1 MLRWRSCVLYFK
13 SLKGYAFYSTNKL
26 NGIKNTRHRNVTD
39 AFVKKLCSVIGQE
52 NVNTSLAVREQC
64 GADEGYHGT
73 SPADVVVFPQSRDQ
87 ICEIA
92 KLCSSFSI
100 PMVPRGTGTGLE
112 FGVGAIFGGVCI
124 DLRHMSSILE
134 VNEEDFDC
142 IVESG
147 VTRKS
152 LGSHLRSTG
161 LMFPIDPGADASIGG
176 MVSTSASGTNA
187 VRYGT
192 MKENVLNLEVV
203 LADGNV
209 LHTAGPTRRTR
220 KSAAGYNLTELFV
233 GSEGT
238 LGIISK
244 VTLRLHAVPQMMVS
258 AICSFPTIQNA
269 VQSVVNILQSS
280 IPMARIE
287 LLDEVSMAISCSYS
301 NLDYPLTPSL
311 FLEFHGSEESVKNQA
326 EEVEEIM
333 KIYQGSNFMWSTS
346 IEERNKLWKARHEIF
361 YAILAQKPGYKVVT
375 TDVCVPISQLTK
387 MIVKTKEDIMNS
399 GLLGPIVGH
408 VGDGNFHTL
417 LLYDPENEKEIE
429 MAHTLENRIS
439 RRALLLHGTCTGEH
453 GIGVGKMSFL
463 EDEMGQV
470 GMQVMRSVKQA
481 LDPQNLMNPGK
492 VLKLLF

>member
-1 MLRWRSCVLYFK
+1 MLRWNSCIKPLYLKLF
-13 SLKGYAFYSTNKL
+13 KGYTFYYTN
-26 NGIKNTRHRNVTD
+26 NTDGIKNTRHRNVTD
-39 AFVKKLCSVIGQE
+39 AFVKKLCSSIGQE
-52 NVNTSLAVREQC
+52 NVSTSLAVREQC
-64 GADEGYHGT
+64 GMDEGYHGI
-73 SPADVVVFPQSRDQ
+73 SPSDVVVFPRSRDQ

-92 KLCSSFSI
+92 KLCSSFSV
-100 PMVPRGTGTGLE
+100 PMIPRGTGTGLE
-112 FGVGAIFGGVCI
+112 FGVGAILGGLCI
-124 DLRHMSSILE
+124 DLRNMTSILE

-142 IVESG
+142 IVQSG

-203 LADGNV
+203 LADGSV

-244 VTLRLHAVPQMMVS
+244 VTLRLHAVPQMMIS
-258 AICSFPTIQNA
+258 AICSFPTIQDA
-269 VQSVVNILQSS
+269 VQSVVNVLQCS
-280 IPMARIE
+280 IPVARIE
-287 LLDEVSMAISCSYS
+287 LMDEVSMAISCSYS

-326 EEVEEIM
+326 KEVEEIT
-333 KIYQGSNFMWSTS
+333 KINKGSNFLWSS
-346 IEERNKLWKARHEIF
+346 NAEERSKLWKARHEIF
-361 YAILAQKPGYKVVT
+361 YAVLAQKSGYKVVT

-387 MIVKTKEDIMNS
+387 MVVKTKEDIMNS
-399 GLLGPIVGH
+399 GLLGAIVGH

-417 LLYDPENEKEIE
+417 LLYDPQNKKEID
-429 MAHTLENRIS
+429 MVHTLENRIT
-439 RRALLLHGTCTGEH
+439 RRALLFHGTCTGEH

-463 EDEMGQV
+463 EEEIGQQQENREFTQLYC
-470 GMQVMRSVKQA
+470 GTKC
-481 LDPQNLMNPGK
+481 K
-492 VLKLLF
+492 